1 VREHIR
7 SGRAHN
13 TLESPKSLFELI
25 TFWAGECFGLSFS
38 IVCSMLPLRLKDL
51 PLTLPLDGFYCLRR
65 IR

>member
-1 VREHIR
+1 V
-7 SGRAHN
+7 HN

-51 PLTLPLDGFYCLRR
+51 PLTLPLDGLFACICLQW